1 MRPRHA
7 TAQLFDRFFQSESA
21 SGILLIASALLAFV
35 WVNSPLSASY
45 LGLQHWS
52 LGGEWGPIVLKKSLH
67 HWVNDGLMAVF
78 FFLVGLEIKR
88 ELRIGELSDRRRAA
102 LPALAALGGMI
113 VPALIFVGFNSS
125 GDTARGWG
133 IPMATD
139 IAFALGVLRLA
150 GPAVPHPLKV
160 FLAALAIVDDLGAV
174 LVVALF
180 YTEQISAPYLVLAAA
195 PLLAAS
201 LYGSRGGARLTV
213 YAGLG
218 LLLWYFMLKSGVHA
232 TVAGVLLALTVP
244 LRPAG
249 AHARPAG
256 THAHAASAHAARG
269 RAEAVASATPSP
281 LERAEHGLQRPCA
294 FVIMPL
300 FALMNAGLLL
310 EEASSVGR
318 ISAGVFVGLLLG
330 KPLGILGM
338 VALGIRAGWTAL
350 PRGVS
355 IRMLTGA
362 ACLAGIGFTMSL
374 FISTLA
380 YAEPSYLAQA
390 KVGVLAASVIAAL
403 LGLLV
408 TRASLAQLPR
418 TNP

>member
-1 MRPRHA
+1 MSPTK
-7 TAQLFDRFFQSESA
+7 TAARLFDRFFQSESA
-21 SGILLIASALLAFV
+21 SGVLLIASAVLAFL
-35 WVNSPLSASY
+35 WVNSPLSAAY
-45 LGLQHWS
+45 LEMQHWS
-52 LGGEWGPIVLKKSLH
+52 LGGEWGPIALRKSLH

-113 VPALIFVGFNSS
+113 APALIFVGFNSS
-125 GDTARGWG
+125 GDLARGWG

-174 LVVALF
+174 LVVAIF
-180 YTEQISAPYLVLAAA
+180 YTEQISVGYLALAAV

-201 LYGSRGGARLTV
+201 VYGGRGGARLTV

-218 LLLWYFMLKSGVHA
+218 VLLWYFMLKSGVHA

-244 LRPAG
+244 L
-249 AHARPAG
+249 H
-256 THAHAASAHAARG
+256 TTRG
-269 RAEAVASATPSP
+269 RTGSAAPSGPSP

-294 FVIMPL
+294 FGIMPV
-300 FALMNAGLLL
+300 FALMNAGLSLQD
-310 EEASSVGR
+310 ASSVGS

-380 YAEPSYLAQA
+380 YNDPAFLAQA
-390 KVGVLAASVIAAL
+390 KAGVLAASVVAAVI
-403 LGLLV
+403 GLLV
-408 TRASLAQLPR
+408 TRASLPQLPR
-418 TNP
+418 TSP